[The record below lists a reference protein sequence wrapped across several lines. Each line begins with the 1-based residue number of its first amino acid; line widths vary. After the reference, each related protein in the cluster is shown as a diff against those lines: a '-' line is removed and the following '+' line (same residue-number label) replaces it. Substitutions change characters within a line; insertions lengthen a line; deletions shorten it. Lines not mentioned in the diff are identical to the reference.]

1 MTAVSHSGDGQA
13 SQAGAVRPGEAASP
27 TRPTASGPAVPSW
40 LRRPTVQGLL
50 ALACYAAIWLSTS
63 GRHLIGHPAMAQLDQ
78 MSMDP
83 NFYVWAMRWWPF
95 AIAHGLNPAFT
106 HYVGAPAGYSLAW
119 VTTVGPL
126 ALLASPITLTAGP
139 VAAFNLVTA
148 LGLPLAAWAA
158 FVLCR
163 RLTGTFWPSLVGG
176 AVFGFSAYEMNHDV
190 AGQLNLTYSL
200 LLPIL
205 AYLVVVWRDRG
216 IGDRAFVIL
225 AGLIMAVQFYLFLE
239 TFADLTALLVLSLL
253 LGLAVAGR
261 AGRPEL
267 LRLTRLLA
275 YGYAIAIVLAAP
287 YLIYALKTPSP
298 KLVAKTGMDLAS
310 LVVPRPQRTFGIAWL
325 RHLAWGP
332 IHASQACY
340 IGIPLL
346 VLVILFAVT
355 RWSSRL
361 VRFLT
366 FLVALIIVA
375 ALGSAVYVGGHR
387 LFSVPW
393 SALFNLPVVRN
404 AYPLRLMVFAYLVL
418 AVMTALWLAGRG
430 GLRGRVGLASTDGLA
445 GMDGLAGGDAPAG
458 AGLRSH
464 TWARWLLAVLVIAGI
479 ALDTPPMPAGGHTT
493 VPTFISSGEYQRRLS
508 RGEIVIV
515 VSKIGNAGMLWQ
527 AESGFYWRLAG
538 GYVNQAITRRS
549 DLPKQVQGLAHAT
562 PATVLA
568 FENYV
573 RTSHIGAILLA
584 AKQEPQWVGIFWRMG
599 LKGHEF
605 GDVIVYPTGGCKSC
619 RVLNRSGLY

>member
-1 MTAVSHSGDGQA
+1 MTAISHSGDGQA
-13 SQAGAVRPGEAASP
+13 SQAGTVRPGEAASP
-27 TRPTASGPAVPSW
+27 TRPTAGHPAVPSW

-50 ALACYAAIWLSTS
+50 ALACYAAIWLLTS
-63 GRHLIGHPAMAQLDQ
+63 GRHLVAHPAMAQLDQ

-139 VAAFNLVTA
+139 VAAFNLVTV

-163 RLTGTFWPSLVGG
+163 RLTGAFWPSLVGG

-205 AYLVVVWRDRG
+205 AYLVVVWRDHG
-216 IGDRAFVIL
+216 IGDRTFVIL

-239 TFADLTALLVLSLL
+239 TFADLTALLAVSLL

-261 AGRPEL
+261 AGRPQL

-275 YGYAIAIVLAAP
+275 YGYAIAVVLAAP
-287 YLIYALKTPSP
+287 YLVYALRTPSP
-298 KLVAKTGMDLAS
+298 KLIAKTGMDLAS

-340 IGIPLL
+340 IGIPLI
-346 VLVILFAVT
+346 VLAVLFAVT

-366 FLVALIIVA
+366 FLVVLITVA

-387 LFSVPW
+387 LFGVPW
-393 SALFNLPVVRN
+393 SALYNLPIVRN

-418 AVMTALWLAGRG
+418 AVMTALWLAGR
-430 GLRGRVGLASTDGLA
+430 DE
-445 GMDGLAGGDAPAG
+445 P

-493 VPTFISSGEYQRRLS
+493 IPTFISSGQYQRHLS
-508 RGEIVIV
+508 RGEIVVV
-515 VSKIGNAGMLWQ
+515 VSKIGNAGMQWQ

-549 DLPKQVQGLAHAT
+549 DLPKQVQDLAHAT
-562 PATVLA
+562 PASVLA
-568 FENYV
+568 FEQYV

-584 AKQEPQWVGIFWRMG
+584 AQSEPQWVGIFWRMG

-605 GDVIVYPTGGCKSC
+605 GKVIVYPTGGCRSC
-619 RVLNRSGLY
+619 RVLSRADLY